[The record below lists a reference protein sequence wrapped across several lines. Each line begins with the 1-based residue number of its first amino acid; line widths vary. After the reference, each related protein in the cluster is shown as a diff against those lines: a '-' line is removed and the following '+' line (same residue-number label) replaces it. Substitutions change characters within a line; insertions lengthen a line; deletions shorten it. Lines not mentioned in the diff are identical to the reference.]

1 MTTKLGDMLATLEE
15 PGGLEALLIN
25 AGELPLLAEL
35 KGVVALT
42 DMQPGAFAALSVRR
56 FVERANSEDWASLIS
71 RANENGTG
79 DAMGAV
85 VSVIL
90 RRAVLDAREVFQ

>member
-1 MTTKLGDMLATLEE
+1 MTTNLGDVLAILEE

-25 AGELPLLAEL
+25 AGELPLLAQL
-35 KGVVALT
+35 KDVAALT
-42 DMQPGAFAALSVRR
+42 DMQAGAFAVLSVRR
-56 FVERANSEDWASLIS
+56 FVERAGSEDWAQLIS
-71 RANENGTG
+71 RANENDTD

-90 RRAVLDAREVFQ
+90 RRAVFDARKVFQ